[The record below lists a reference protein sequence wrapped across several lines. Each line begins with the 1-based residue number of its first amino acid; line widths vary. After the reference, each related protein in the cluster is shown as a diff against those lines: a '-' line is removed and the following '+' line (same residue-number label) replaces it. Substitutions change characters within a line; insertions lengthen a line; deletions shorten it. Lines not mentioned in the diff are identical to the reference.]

1 MKKIVPD
8 PPYSD
13 ISRDN
18 ITTPYFSIHSD
29 LIPPDSLAFACE
41 LLRGIHDT
49 TDEFCRAHA
58 NAPGQG
64 MLMNVLHSAEMA
76 RALVEHALSKLQAV
90 EEGVM
95 A

>member
-13 ISRDN
+13 ISRNN

-29 LIPPDSLAFACE
+29 LIPSDSLAYASE
-41 LLRGIHDT
+41 LLRGIHET

-58 NAPGQG
+58 NEPGQG
-64 MLMNVLHSAEMA
+64 MLVNVLHSAEMA
-76 RALVEHALSKLQAV
+76 RALVEHALSKLLAV

>member
-13 ISRDN
+13 ISRN
-18 ITTPYFSIHSD
+18 SFTTPYFSIHSD
-29 LIPPDSLAFACE
+29 LIPPDSLAYASE
-41 LLRGIHDT
+41 LLRGIHET
-49 TDEFCRAHA
+49 TDEFCRTHV
-58 NAPGQG
+58 NEPGQG

-76 RALVEHALSKLQAV
+76 RALVEHALRKLQAV
-90 EEGVM
+90 EGGVV